1 MLQEVRTEE
10 AIGLALAHDITQI
23 VPGVSKGVLFRRGH
37 VIRPEDVPE
46 LLKCGKEHV
55 YILQVGPG
63 EVHEE
68 DAAIRLS
75 RAIAGGGCDFSEP
88 AEGKVNLLARHD
100 GLLVVEI
107 GTVHRLNDIEYVV
120 VSTRPDRAMV
130 RQGDVVAATRVVPL
144 VVPEAT
150 VAAAEAA
157 AVAAAGRRVVQ
168 VLPFRRMRVGIVS
181 TGGEVYKG
189 RVPDAFGPVL
199 KTKLE
204 AFGAEIT
211 GQVFTPDEMDETAT
225 AVCRFAAEGADL
237 ILVTGGMSVDPDD
250 RTPGAIRRAGA
261 RVVTHGTPVLP
272 GSMFLFGYLP
282 APAGGGEIP
291 VMGLPGAVIHERVTV
306 FDLILPRV
314 LAGERLERADFT
326 RLGVG
331 GLLPR

>member
-1 MLQEVRTEE
+1 MLREVRTEE
-10 AIGLALAHDITQI
+10 AVGLALAHDITRI

-37 VIRPEDVPE
+37 VIAPEDVPA
-46 LLKCGKEHV
+46 LLDCGKEHV
-55 YILQVGPG
+55 YILEAGPG

-75 RAIAGGGCDFSEP
+75 RAIAAGGCDFAAP
-88 AEGKVNLLARHD
+88 AEGRVNLLAQHD
-100 GLLVVEI
+100 GLLVIDRDLVD
-107 GTVHRLNDIEYVV
+107 RLNEIEYVI
-120 VSTRPDRAMV
+120 VSSRPDRVVV
-130 RQGDVVAATRVVPL
+130 RQGEVVAATRVVPL

-150 VAAAEAA
+150 VAAAERLAA
-157 AVAAAGRRVVQ
+157 GQQAVAVR
-168 VLPFRRMRVGIVS
+168 PFSPVTVGIVS
-181 TGGEVYKG
+181 TGSEVFKG
-189 RVPDAFGPVL
+189 RIPDAFGPVL
-199 KTKLE
+199 RLKLE
-204 AFGAEIT
+204 AFGAKVA
-211 GQVFTPDEMDETAT
+211 GQVFTADEPEETAQ
-225 AVCRFAAEGADL
+225 AIRRWLEQGVDL

-282 APAGGGEIP
+282 SPAAPGREIP
-291 VMGLPGAVIHERVTV
+291 VMGLPGAVIYEKATV

-314 LAGERLERADFT
+314 LAGERLERQDFT

>member
-1 MLQEVRTEE
+1 MLREVPSEE
-10 AIGLALAHDITQI
+10 AVGLSLAHDITRI

-55 YILQVGPG
+55 YVLDIGPD

-75 RAIAGGGCDFSEP
+75 RAIGGPGCGFTQP
-88 AEGKVNLLARHD
+88 AEGRVNLTAAHD
-100 GLLVVEI
+100 GLLTIRAELI
-107 GTVHRLNDIEYVV
+107 HQLNDIEYVV
-120 VSTRPDRAMV
+120 IPTRPDRIPV
-130 RQGDVVAATRVVPL
+130 RQGEVVAAARVVPL
-144 VVPEAT
+144 LVPEST
-150 VAAAEAA
+150 VARAEACC
-157 AVAAAGRRVVQ
+157 AGRPPAIE
-168 VLPFRRMRVGIVS
+168 VLPFHPLRTGIVS
-181 TGGEVYKG
+181 TGSEVYKG

-199 KTKLE
+199 RQKLE
-204 AFGAEIT
+204 PYGVPIL
-211 GQVFTPDEMDETAT
+211 GQVFVADDMDQTRDAILDFVRQGAEM
-225 AVCRFAAEGADL
+225 

-272 GSMFLFGYLP
+272 GSMFLFGYLSP
-282 APAGGGEIP
+282 ADRADIP
-291 VMGLPGAVIHERVTV
+291 VMGLPGAVIYEKVTV

-314 LAGERLERADFT
+314 LAGERLDRSDFT

-331 GLLPR
+331 GLLPRQS